1 MSDPAASTAKSAPA
15 QPAEEKRRKRSAL
28 QVLRELRQP
37 KVAVMLAL
45 GFSSGLPFLL
55 TANTFGYWL
64 RDEGTSLVAIGLISW
79 VGFAYAFKV
88 YWSPLVDR
96 VDVPLL
102 GRLGRRRGWIIFCQ
116 LLVAVGL
123 VGMAMVGVSAGLG
136 PIGAFALLVAFA
148 SATQDIAI
156 DAWRIEAASDSD
168 EVGLLTS
175 AAQLGYRIAL
185 LVTDAAIIA
194 AAERVGWPISYVA
207 MAVLMAVGVAATF
220 FAFEPARADEV
231 LHSKPPLWSR
241 RGLVDALIGP
251 FVDFFRKHRG
261 AGLVILLMV
270 ALYRLP
276 DFIMGPMYNPYYHDL
291 GVSKDMVA
299 LVRGSFGLVATFV
312 GLAAAGLTAIRIG
325 ILPTLIIGLVLE
337 AFGTGAFALLAFHVD
352 DVTFAA
358 VMSLDSFAQAF
369 AGVALVTYMSSLT
382 SLGYTATQY
391 AMLSSTYA
399 LLGKFLKGFSG
410 IAVETMTPTYGLL
423 GAYATAFIATALTA
437 IPPMLLILLLWRM
450 QGRHGTTRAAAPAR

>member
-1 MSDPAASTAKSAPA
+1 VWT
-15 QPAEEKRRKRSAL
+15 
-28 QVLRELRQP
+28 VLRELRQP

-64 RDEGTSLVAIGLISW
+64 RDEGTSLKAIGFISW

-102 GRLGRRRGWIIFCQ
+102 GRLGRRRGWMLFCQ
-116 LLVAVGL
+116 LLVAIGLLGMAAVGVKAGL
-123 VGMAMVGVSAGLG
+123 VE
-136 PIGAFALLVAFA
+136 IGAFALLTAFG

-156 DAWRIEAASDSD
+156 DAWRIEAASDQE
-168 EVGLLTS
+168 EVGLMTS
-175 AAQLGYRIAL
+175 AAQLGYRIAML
-185 LVTDAAIIA
+185 ITDAAIIA
-194 AAERVGWPISYVA
+194 AAARIGWPMSYVA
-207 MAVLMAVGVAATF
+207 MAVLMAVGIVATF
-220 FAFEPARADEV
+220 FAFEPARADAV
-231 LHSKPPLWSR
+231 LHTKPPLWSA
-241 RGLVDALIGP
+241 RGLKDAVIGP
-251 FVDFFRKHRG
+251 FVDFFGKHKYT
-261 AGLVILLMV
+261 GLLILLAV

-276 DFIMGPMYNPYYHDL
+276 DFIMGPMYNPFYHDL
-291 GVSKDMVA
+291 GISKDTVA
-299 LVRGSFGLVATFV
+299 LVRGSFGLVATFI
-312 GLAAAGLTAIRIG
+312 GLAAAGFSAIRIG
-325 ILPTLIIGLVLE
+325 MLPTLVVGLALE
-337 AFGTGAFALLAFHVD
+337 AVGTASFALLGVHVN
-352 DVTFAA
+352 DVMFAA

-410 IAVETMTPTYGLL
+410 VAVDALTPTYGLI
-423 GAYATAFIATALTA
+423 GAYATSFVVTGLTA
-437 IPPMLLILLLWRM
+437 IPPLLLFVLLWRM
-450 QGRHGTTRAAAPAR
+450 HKRNG

>member
-1 MSDPAASTAKSAPA
+1 MSDPAASSAQSPPA
-15 QPAEEKRRKRSAL
+15 QPEAKRRKRSAL
-28 QVLRELRQP
+28 EVFRELRQP

-64 RDEGTSLVAIGLISW
+64 RDEGTSLKAIGFISW

-102 GRLGRRRGWIIFCQ
+102 GRLGRRRGWMLLCQ
-116 LLVAVGL
+116 ILVAIGL
-123 VGMAMVGVSAGLG
+123 LGMSFVGVKAGLG
-136 PIGAFALLVAFA
+136 VIGAFALLTAFA

-156 DAWRIEAASDSD
+156 DAWRIEAASDAE
-168 EVGLLTS
+168 EVGLMTS

-194 AAERVGWPISYVA
+194 AAERVGWSLSYVA
-207 MAVLMAVGVAATF
+207 MAVLMTVGVAATF
-220 FAFEPARADEV
+220 FAFEPARADAV
-231 LHSKPPLWSR
+231 LHQKPPLWSA
-241 RGLVDALIGP
+241 RGLIDAVIGP
-251 FVDFFRKHRG
+251 FVDFFAKHKV

-276 DFIMGPMYNPYYHDL
+276 DFVMGPMYNPYYHDL
-291 GVSKDMVA
+291 GITKDTVA
-299 LVRGSFGLVATFV
+299 VVRGSFGLVATFL
-312 GLAAAGLTAIRIG
+312 GLAAAGLCTVKFGMLR
-325 ILPTLIIGLVLE
+325 TLIVGLVLE
-337 AFGTGAFALLAFHVD
+337 GIGTAAFALLAFHPD
-352 DVTFAA
+352 ATLFAA
-358 VMSLDSFAQAF
+358 VMSLDSFAQSF

-399 LLGKFLKGFSG
+399 ILGKLLKGFSG
-410 IAVETMTPTYGLL
+410 VAVDTLTPTYGLL
-423 GAYATAFIATALTA
+423 GAYATAFLVTGLTA
-437 IPPMLLILLLWRM
+437 IPPLLLIVLLWRM
-450 QGRHGTTRAAAPAR
+450 QRREPNAPAAAASR